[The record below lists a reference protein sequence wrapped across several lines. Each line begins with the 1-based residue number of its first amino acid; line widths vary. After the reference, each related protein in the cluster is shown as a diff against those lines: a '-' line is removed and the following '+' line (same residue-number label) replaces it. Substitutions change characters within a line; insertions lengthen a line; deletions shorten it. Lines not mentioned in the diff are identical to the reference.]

1 MGSARYKTSSD
12 GCFRLYVQQTGISGN
27 NAVLSAWIAVKNS
40 AYIPVDALNN
50 PKITIGGTTRTG
62 SSVSVSG
69 ATDWKTV
76 YSVSGIT
83 YAYSAGA
90 TGGSVSVSA
99 SGSLH
104 FVQTEESDAYWASES
119 VSAYY
124 DLDTRTISGSLTA
137 TNAALNAKPTFT
149 IGSYNSAYT
158 YGISYSIGNASGTVA
173 TGISASTYNGWTVPA
188 ALGAQIPAGYTGTI
202 TYTLTTYSGTNAVGT
217 ATTTASI
224 TVPSYSYTVAA
235 PTASK
240 ATYSTIGAYVAGKTK
255 VDFAVPAPP
264 AASYGATYTYTATI
278 TQGSSTLASQAF
290 TAAGTISA
298 TPTGTGTVTCTVTM
312 TDSRGATKSNSASVT
327 YVANTLPTVTLSAYR
342 VGSSG
347 STTQDI
353 TGAYYY
359 ATASGTYNALTNNTC
374 TLTLTTTSTGTASGS
389 SGKVS
394 KTASGSLATTNT
406 LTVTAK
412 VQDALGNVA
421 TATAIIPQGFAV
433 IQMGTGSDH
442 KGVSIGKVGQVAS
455 AGKLEVGY
463 DADFDGDL
471 RVRNAHIPAGSISRE
486 LSLAE
491 NWEHGHYSTSGG
503 KQEYDGRI
511 RFKYL
516 IPIDPGQKYAWTF
529 STTLSGK
536 KFAFRVLDASG
547 TLLQSITA
555 KSADF
560 TWSGDASG
568 YFLGLFLYENVTVD
582 DIASGSIKIG
592 FALPSSGGGGGTG
605 TITGVS
611 VNGTS
616 VATSGVADITDIPAE
631 IVNGEVARA
640 THATSA
646 ENVNAIST
654 NSADTNGRWTVSI
667 PGITELT
674 DGLTIKIRLTKSY
687 NSTFNT
693 LNVNGLGEKLVW
705 YRSNSRLTSHIPQYG
720 VIALTYYGGNSMGS
734 SYAVSNAYAS
744 DYTDKG
750 AWAASTAY
758 AVGDKVT
765 NGSTSYI
772 CKTAHTSA
780 SSFATTNWNTLTSP
794 SSALA
799 KAKSATTAV
808 TDGWFLEYQY
818 QDGNDVNYQ
827 HRGSEIYQKSINNNM
842 GRYQIV
848 LTNRNGEIFPIN
860 STNNST
866 STSKTTF
873 TTAEFD
879 PLAKILYYNS
889 TTEYTTNQNWSAGG
903 NFYDQYNNVDL
914 RYSFNI
920 SSSVNKLTTY
930 LPVYLVAT
938 PHSNGQFKLYYGANG
953 TTYSACLTQT
963 LPSTE
968 DGLVY
973 IMLGMARST
982 YQINMWLNKPMYWFK
997 NGAVR
1002 EYVAVVSSSAQTIV
1016 ATPLTAAAI
1025 SASNSSAICTLTNR
1039 SYTLNNTEVYINVQC
1054 VLSSG
1059 VSLAGND
1066 WWRLVRDFPM
1076 PKGATASTSDM
1087 GVSLNAVLYQSNGD
1101 YAGQVDAHIAY
1112 HSAETNRPAG
1122 WYLRVHTNVQ
1132 LTAGM
1137 KVIASGSYLI

>member
-1 MGSARYKTSSD
+1 MGIARYKTSND

-40 AYIPVDALNN
+40 AYVPVDALNN

-62 SSVSVSG
+62 SSTSVSG

-83 YAYSAGA
+83 YAYATGA

-104 FVQTEESDAYWASES
+104 FMQTEESDAYWASES
-119 VSAYY
+119 VSANYE
-124 DLDTRTISGSLTA
+124 LDTRTISGTITA
-137 TNAALNAKPTFT
+137 TNAALNANPTFT

-173 TGISASTYNGWTVPA
+173 TGISASTYNGWTVPQSI
-188 ALGAQIPAGYTGTI
+188 GAQIPAGYTGTI
-202 TYTLTTYSGTNAVGT
+202 TYTLTTYSGSTAVGT

-240 ATYSTIGAYVAGKTK
+240 GSYSTIGAYVAGKTK

-433 IQMGTGSDH
+433 VQFGTGSDH

-455 AGKLEVGY
+455 AGVLEVGY
-463 DADFDGDL
+463 DADFDGYVKKKSSYIYRAALSDVL
-471 RVRNAHIPAGSISRE
+471 GGGYIKFAHILIKSTYRNDAIEWSIIQR
-486 LSLAE
+486 
-491 NWEHGHYSTSGG
+491 YSAIPTT
-503 KQEYDGRI
+503 I
-511 RFKYL
+511 TLRFANANST
-516 IPIDPGQKYAWTF
+516 DP
-529 STTLSGK
+529 
-536 KFAFRVLDASG
+536 
-547 TLLQSITA
+547 
-555 KSADF
+555 
-560 TWSGDASG
+560 
-568 YFLGLFLYENVTVD
+568 NVTYLYHIGEKAYAAKTNAGEWDVYVTNSGSYNSFTVCD
-582 DIASGSIKIG
+582 EKYNYQRGGIEITYTNEYVATLPEGYIASVEN
-592 FALPSSGGGGGTG
+592 PYYSGGGGGTG

-616 VATSGVADITDIPAE
+616 VATSGVANITNIPAS
-631 IVNGEVARA
+631 ILSGTVKSDGYDVPQIGKNYIGGFGVLDAPLCDYFGACRTFFARPNGITIEYSRDSGATWIDFSATDAQKIALFSTGFNFVLGNYSGDQTADAKANAMLRA
-640 THATSA
+640 TLSTSA
-646 ENVNAIST
+646 AYVYTELDKFMINVSTNGAVGLYLTIDKAKQSTPTSWENVCSGVSLEGWSGWNVINVPKFRTYGNNAST
-654 NSADTNGRWTVSI
+654 QYG
-667 PGITELT
+667 
-674 DGLTIKIRLTKSY
+674 KIRFTFGCSGGGGDTREGANIIQILGYGGFGWTTPSNMAKHGHLY
-687 NSTFNT
+687 NFDSSQNCTFPA
-693 LNVNGLGEKLVW
+693 NVTSPLFIGKIRGLLEGVG
-705 YRSNSRLTSHIPQYG
+705 RLTSADIPHQYENNAVHLRVDNATSSMTTGKPATDGYIITFQWDNSGYWDSQMFLPIRSGASPQYR
-720 VIALTYYGGNSMGS
+720 IQNGS
-734 SYAVSNAYAS
+734 A
-744 DYTDKG
+744 TWG
-750 AWAASTAY
+750 AW
-758 AVGDKVT
+758 K
-765 NGSTSYI
+765 
-772 CKTAHTSA
+772 
-780 SSFATTNWNTLTSP
+780 
-794 SSALA
+794 
-799 KAKSATTAV
+799 
-808 TDGWFLEYQY
+808 
-818 QDGNDVNYQ
+818 
-827 HRGSEIYQKSINNNM
+827 
-842 GRYQIV
+842 
-848 LTNRNGEIFPIN
+848 
-860 STNNST
+860 
-866 STSKTTF
+866 
-873 TTAEFD
+873 
-879 PLAKILYYNS
+879 
-889 TTEYTTNQNWSAGG
+889 
-903 NFYDQYNNVDL
+903 NFW
-914 RYSFNI
+914 
-920 SSSVNKLTTY
+920 
-930 LPVYLVAT
+930 
-938 PHSNGQFKLYYGANG
+938 
-953 TTYSACLTQT
+953 
-963 LPSTE
+963 TE
-968 DGLVY
+968 DNL
-973 IMLGMARST
+973 T
-982 YQINMWLNKPMYWFK
+982 P
-997 NGAVR
+997 
-1002 EYVAVVSSSAQTIV
+1002 SAQTIT
-1016 ATPLTAAAI
+1016 AISLTASAI
-1025 SASNSSAICTLTNR
+1025 SATNSSAICTLTNR

-1076 PKGATASTSDM
+1076 PKGATASTTDM
-1087 GVSLNAVLYQSNGD
+1087 GVSLNAVLYQSSGD

-1112 HSAETNRPAG
+1112 HAAETNRPAG